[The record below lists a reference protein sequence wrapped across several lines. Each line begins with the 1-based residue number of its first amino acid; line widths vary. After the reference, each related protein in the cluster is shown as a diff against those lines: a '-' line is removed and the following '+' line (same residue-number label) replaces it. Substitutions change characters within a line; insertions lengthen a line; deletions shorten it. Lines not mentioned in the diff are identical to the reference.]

1 MSLALN
7 KKESA
12 ASAQSIELNDVLA
25 VRRAGVLLHPTSLP
39 SSAPGRPGGTL
50 GHAAYRLVHHLAACG
65 MTVWQMLPLGPTHGD
80 GSPYQCL
87 SSHAGSPTFID
98 YALLP
103 EQATWCPSGASD
115 LQMVLQAFEQHADVV
130 SKAKFASFLAEEAH
144 WLEDYVLFVALR
156 EQQGMRAWF
165 DWPQALRT
173 REPLTLEQAREQLS
187 ERIQQLRFEQYLFFS
202 QWFALRDYAH
212 ARGVL
217 LFGDMPIYVAHDSA
231 EVWAQP
237 ELFSVDAQGQCET
250 VAGVPPDYFSAT
262 GQRWGNPLYR
272 WEQHEADGFAWWK
285 ARFATQLKLF
295 DIIRIDH
302 FRGLEAYWSIPAAC
316 ETAMEGEWVLAP
328 GDALL
333 SALRETF
340 GSLPVVAEDLGII
353 TEEVTVLRQKHGLP
367 GMRILQFAFDGGA
380 DNPHLPH
387 NHTQDSVVYTGTHDN
402 DTTLGWWSAL
412 TAEQHAHVHEYLCG
426 DERPPPATMPWLL
439 NRAALESVAQL
450 AIIPMQDLLE
460 LGTEARMNTPGTT
473 EGNWAWR
480 YDEAQCTPE
489 SVQRVREA
497 VELYGRA
504 PARL

>member
-1 MSLALN
+1 MSQNLN
-7 KKESA
+7 NLSTQKCK
-12 ASAQSIELNDVLA
+12 QSIELSLFLS
-25 VRRAGVLLHPTSLP
+25 VRRTGVLLHPSSFP
-39 SSAPGRPGGTL
+39 SSKSGQIGGTL
-50 GHAAYRLVHHLAACG
+50 GHSAYRFIDHLAACG
-65 MTVWQMLPLGPTHGD
+65 VSVWQMLPLGPTHSD

-103 EQATWCPSGASD
+103 EQAAWCPKGAD
-115 LQMVLQAFEQHADVV
+115 DVPGALQGFEQNADAAA
-130 SKAKFASFLAEEAH
+130 KADWARFLTEEAH
-144 WLEDYVLFVALR
+144 WLDDYALFVALR
-156 EQQGMRAWF
+156 EHSGMRAWF
-165 DWPQALRT
+165 DWPQTLRT
-173 REPLTLEQAREQLS
+173 REPMALEQAREQLS
-187 ERIQQLRFEQYLFFS
+187 ERIQQLRFEQYLFFT

-217 LFGDMPIYVAHDSA
+217 LFGDMPIYVAADSA

-272 WEQHEADGFAWWK
+272 WERHEADGFAWWK

-302 FRGLEAYWSIPAAC
+302 FRGLEAYWSIPAEC

-333 SALRETF
+333 TALRESF
-340 GSLPVVAEDLGII
+340 GRLPVVAEDLGII
-353 TEEVTVLRQKHGLP
+353 TDEVTALRQKHGLP

-380 DNPHLPH
+380 DNPYLPH
-387 NHTQDSVVYTGTHDN
+387 NHTPDSVVYTGTHDN
-402 DTTLGWWSAL
+402 DTTLGWWTSL
-412 TAEQHAHVHEYLCG
+412 SAEQQAHIHDYLCG
-426 DERPPPATMPWLL
+426 DDLAEAMPWLL
-439 NRAALESVAQL
+439 IRAALESVAQL

-460 LGTEARMNTPGTT
+460 LGAEARMNTPGTT
-473 EGNWAWR
+473 VGNWAWQ

-489 SVQRVREA
+489 RAKRMREA
-497 VELYGRA
+497 VALYGRL
-504 PARL
+504 PG